1 MAQSLWDHQL
11 RLHDLELAIGAL
23 RSVLSA
29 EPHSQAALRDAAQT
43 LRSRGHKGAAELL
56 MGERAAAA
64 YRR

>member
-23 RSVLSA
+23 RSVLCA
-29 EPHSQAALRDAAQT
+29 EPHSHSALRDVAQT